1 MVIKKNMKKDNFR
14 ILHVSNDLVG
24 GIGNV
29 ILNLRRV
36 FENGYVLSIDIGF
49 KSFLKKFY
57 QKKILFE
64 VLHFHGA
71 WTLHLLPLMR
81 KLIQPTI
88 VSPHGAFDKTSLT
101 KSKYKK
107 LLVKFLYMKRCY
119 LNADCIHAL
128 TEKEAKDIRDY
139 GIKDVPIFIIPNGIN
154 LEEELPI
161 NKNLKS
167 ELLELANNRKIVL
180 SLSRLHI
187 AKGID
192 LLIESYK
199 NIYDNNPNTIL
210 LIVGSGE
217 KKYEQHLREKLKKLN
232 LTNNVF
238 LLSKKENED
247 KNTMYD
253 IADIFVLPTFNE
265 GFGITVLEAYR
276 QKVPVITTT
285 VTPFDEIKKQ
295 NLGWYINPTKEDLI
309 TAIDEALNCEK
320 CELREMGTKGYS
332 WVEKNY
338 TSSSVNEK
346 YTELYGWLLNKSIA
360 EPRFKYKDNIE

>member
-1 MVIKKNMKKDNFR
+1 MKKDNFK
-14 ILHVSNDLVG
+14 ILHVSNDIVG
-24 GIGNV
+24 GIGTV
-29 ILNLRRV
+29 IVNLLRV
-36 FENGYVLSIDIGF
+36 FKNGQVLSIDVGI

-57 QKKILFE
+57 QVKDLYE

-71 WTLHLLPLMR
+71 WTLHLLPLMKR
-81 KLIQPTI
+81 FNQPTI
-88 VSPHGAFDKTSLT
+88 VSPHGAFDKTSLA

-107 LLVKFLYMKRCY
+107 FLVKYLYMKRCY

-128 TEKEAKDIRDY
+128 TEKEAKDVRDY

-161 NKNLKS
+161 NEKLKS
-167 ELLELANNRKIVL
+167 ELLDLAKNRKIIL

-199 NIYDNNPNTIL
+199 NIYDSNPNTIL
-210 LIVGSGE
+210 FIVGSGE
-217 KKYEQHLREKLKKLN
+217 KKYEQHLNEKVKKLN
-232 LTNNVF
+232 LINNVF
-238 LLSKKENED
+238 LLGEKNNEE
-247 KNTMYD
+247 KNIMYD

-265 GFGITVLEAYR
+265 GFGLTVLEAYR

-295 NLGWYINPTKEDLI
+295 KLGWYINPTKEDLI
-309 TAIDEALNCEK
+309 TAMDEALNCEK
-320 CELREMGTKGYS
+320 SELREMANKGYC

-338 TSSSVNEK
+338 TSRSVNEK
-346 YTELYGWLLNKSIA
+346 YTELYGWLSNKSLA
-360 EPRFKYKDNIE
+360 KPLFMYKDND

>member
-1 MVIKKNMKKDNFR
+1 MKKDNFR
-14 ILHVSNDLVG
+14 ILHISKDIVG
-24 GIGNV
+24 GIGTV
-29 ILNLRRV
+29 IFNLIGA
-36 FENGYVLSIDIGF
+36 FENGHVLSIDTGI
-49 KSFLKKFY
+49 KSFLLKFY
-57 QKKILFE
+57 QVKDRFE

-71 WTLHLLPLMR
+71 WTLHLLPLLR
-81 KLIQPTI
+81 NLNLPTI
-88 VSPHGAFDKTSLT
+88 VSPHGAFDKTSLA

-107 LLVKFLYMKRCY
+107 LLVKYLYLKRCY

-128 TEKEAKDIRDY
+128 TEKEAEEIRDY
-139 GIKDVPIFIIPNGIN
+139 GIKDVPIFVIPNGIN

-161 NKNLKS
+161 NEKLKS
-167 ELLELANNRKIVL
+167 ELLELANNRKIIL

-199 NIYDNNPNTIL
+199 NIVENNPNTIL
-210 LIVGSGE
+210 FIVGSGE
-217 KKYEQHLREKLKKLN
+217 KKYEQQLREKLEKLN
-232 LTNNVF
+232 LINNVF
-238 LLSKKENED
+238 LLGEKENED
-247 KNTMYD
+247 RNVMFD

-265 GFGITVLEAYR
+265 GFGLTVLEAYR

-285 VTPFDEIKKQ
+285 ATPFDKIKKQ
-295 NLGWYINPTKEDLI
+295 NLGWYINPTKGDLI
-309 TAIDEALNCEK
+309 NAIDEALNCKK

-338 TSSSVNEK
+338 TSRSVNQK
-346 YTELYGWLLNKSIA
+346 YTELYGWLLNKNLS